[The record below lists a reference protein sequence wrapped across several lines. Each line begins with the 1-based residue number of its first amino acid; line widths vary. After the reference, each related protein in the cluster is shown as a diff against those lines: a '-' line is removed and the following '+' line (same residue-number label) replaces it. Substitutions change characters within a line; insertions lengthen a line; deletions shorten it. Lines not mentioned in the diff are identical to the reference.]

1 VSERPGG
8 QESEPGPSDRGSG
21 RERADSP
28 SGPTEGQEREARH
41 ERYDPSTALLVVDVQ
56 NDFADP
62 DGSLYVRDA
71 ESVID
76 VANAEIEAARS
87 AGAMVVY
94 TQDWHPPVTPHFA
107 KDGGVWPVHCVH
119 DTWGAELHPRL
130 KVVHDERIRVG
141 VGGEDGYSAFT
152 VADPV
157 TRDTEPTAL
166 DSMLRAR
173 GIVRVVVLGLATD
186 YCVRATALDAVAL
199 GYDTTLVVD
208 GARPVELEP
217 GDGQRAIDEMGA
229 AGVALV

>member
-1 VSERPGG
+1 VSER
-8 QESEPGPSDRGSG
+8 
-21 RERADSP
+21 A
-28 SGPTEGQEREARH
+28 
-41 ERYDPSTALLVVDVQ
+41 RYDPSTALIVVDVQ

-76 VANAEIEAARS
+76 VANAEIEVAQS

-107 KDGGVWPVHCVH
+107 KDGGIWPVHCVQG
-119 DTWGAELHPRL
+119 TWGAELHPRL
-130 KVVHDERIRVG
+130 TDVDGERVRVG
-141 VGGEDGYSAFT
+141 VNGEDGYSGFT

-157 TRDTEPTAL
+157 TGDTERTGLHAL
-166 DSMLRAR
+166 LREH
-173 GIVRVVVLGLATD
+173 GIERVVVLGLATD

-208 GARPVELEP
+208 GARPVEMEP

-229 AGVALV
+229 AGVTLV

>member
-8 QESEPGPSDRGSG
+8 RESEPGPSGRGSG
-21 RERADSP
+21 RERVDSQ
-28 SGPTEGQEREARH
+28 SGPAGGQERQATTA
-41 ERYDPSTALLVVDVQ
+41 RYDASTALLVVDIQ

-71 ESVID
+71 DSVID
-76 VANAEIEAARS
+76 VTNTEIEAARS

-107 KDGGVWPVHCVH
+107 KDGGIWPVHCVQG
-119 DTWGAELHPRL
+119 TWGAELHPRL
-130 KVVHDERIRVG
+130 TVVNGERIRVG

-157 TRDTEPTAL
+157 TGDTERTAL
-166 DSMLRAR
+166 DDLLRQR
-173 GIVRVVVLGLATD
+173 GVERVVVLGLATD
-186 YCVRATALDAVAL
+186 YCVRATALDAVTL

-208 GARPVELEP
+208 GVRPVEMEP
-217 GDGQRAIDEMGA
+217 GDGQRAIDEVSA
-229 AGVALV
+229 AGVTLA

>member
-1 VSERPGG
+1 MN
-8 QESEPGPSDRGSG
+8 
-21 RERADSP
+21 
-28 SGPTEGQEREARH
+28 

-76 VANAEIEAARS
+76 VANAEIEVARS

-107 KDGGVWPVHCVH
+107 KDGGIWPVHCVH

-130 KVVHDERIRVG
+130 MVVHDERIRVG

-173 GIVRVVVLGLATD
+173 SIERVVVLGLATD

>member
-8 QESEPGPSDRGSG
+8 RESERG
-21 RERADSP
+21 P
-28 SGPTEGQEREARH
+28 SGPAGGQEREATAA
-41 ERYDPSTALLVVDVQ
+41 RYDASTALLVVDIQ

-76 VANAEIEAARS
+76 VANAEIDAARI

-107 KDGGVWPVHCVH
+107 KDGGIWPVHCVRGS
-119 DTWGAELHPRL
+119 WGAALHPRL
-130 KVVHDERIRVG
+130 TVVNGERVRVG

-166 DSMLRAR
+166 DSLLRER
-173 GIVRVVVLGLATD
+173 GVERVVVLGLATD

-208 GARPVELEP
+208 GARPVEMEP
-217 GDGQRAIDEMGA
+217 GDGQRAIAEMGA
-229 AGVALV
+229 AGVTLA

>member
-8 QESEPGPSDRGSG
+8 RESEPGPSGRGSG
-21 RERADSP
+21 RERVDSP
-28 SGPTEGQEREARH
+28 SGLAEGQEREATTA
-41 ERYDPSTALLVVDVQ
+41 RYDASTALLVVDVQ

-76 VANAEIEAARS
+76 VANVEIDAARS

-94 TQDWHPPVTPHFA
+94 TQDWHPPDTPHFA
-107 KDGGVWPVHCVH
+107 KDGGIWPVHCVRGS
-119 DTWGAELHPRL
+119 WGAALHPRL
-130 KVVHDERIRVG
+130 TVVNDERVRVG

-166 DSMLRAR
+166 DSMLRER
-173 GIVRVVVLGLATD
+173 GVERVVVLGLATD

-199 GYDTTLVVD
+199 GYDATLVVD

-229 AGVALV
+229 AGVTLA

>member
-1 VSERPGG
+1 VP
-8 QESEPGPSDRGSG
+8 
-21 RERADSP
+21 A
-28 SGPTEGQEREARH
+28 
-41 ERYDPSTALLVVDVQ
+41 RYDASTALLVVDIQ
-56 NDFADP
+56 NDFADA

-76 VANAEIEAARS
+76 VANAEIDAARS

-107 KDGGVWPVHCVH
+107 KDGGIWPVHCVR
-119 DTWGAELHPRL
+119 DSWGAALHPRL
-130 KVVHDERIRVG
+130 TVVNGERVRVG

-166 DSMLRAR
+166 DSLLRDR
-173 GIVRVVVLGLATD
+173 GIERVVVLGLATD
-186 YCVRATALDAVAL
+186 YCVRATALDAVDL

-217 GDGQRAIDEMGA
+217 GDGQRAIAEMAA
-229 AGVALV
+229 AGVTLA

>member
-8 QESEPGPSDRGSG
+8 QESEPGPSGRGRG
-21 RERADSP
+21 RKRADSP
-28 SGPTEGQEREARH
+28 SGPAEGQEREATH

>member
-8 QESEPGPSDRGSG
+8 RESEPGPSGRGSG
-21 RERADSP
+21 RERVDSP
-28 SGPTEGQEREARH
+28 SGPAEGQEREATTA
-41 ERYDPSTALLVVDVQ
+41 RYDASTALLVVDVQ

-76 VANAEIEAARS
+76 VANVEIDAARS

-94 TQDWHPPVTPHFA
+94 TQDWHPPDTPHFA
-107 KDGGVWPVHCVH
+107 KDGGIWPVHCVRGS
-119 DTWGAELHPRL
+119 WGAALHPRL
-130 KVVHDERIRVG
+130 TVVNDERVRVG

-166 DSMLRAR
+166 DSMLRER
-173 GIVRVVVLGLATD
+173 GVERVVVLGLATD

-199 GYDTTLVVD
+199 GYDATLVVD

-217 GDGQRAIDEMGA
+217 GDGQRAIDEMDA
-229 AGVALV
+229 AGVTLA

>member
-1 VSERPGG
+1 VP
-8 QESEPGPSDRGSG
+8 
-21 RERADSP
+21 A
-28 SGPTEGQEREARH
+28 
-41 ERYDPSTALLVVDVQ
+41 RYDASTALLVVDIQ

-76 VANAEIEAARS
+76 VVNAEIDAARS

-107 KDGGVWPVHCVH
+107 KDGGIWPVHCVR
-119 DTWGAELHPRL
+119 DSWGAALHPRL
-130 KVVHDERIRVG
+130 TVVNGERVRVG

-166 DSMLRAR
+166 DSLLRER
-173 GIVRVVVLGLATD
+173 GIERVVVLGLATD
-186 YCVRATALDAVAL
+186 YCVRATALDAVDL

-217 GDGQRAIDEMGA
+217 GDGQRAIAEMAA
-229 AGVALV
+229 AGVTLA

>member
-8 QESEPGPSDRGSG
+8 PESEPGPSGRGSG
-21 RERADSP
+21 RERVDSP
-28 SGPTEGQEREARH
+28 SGPAGGQEREATTA
-41 ERYDPSTALLVVDVQ
+41 RYDASTALLVVDVQ

-76 VANAEIEAARS
+76 VTNTEIEAARS

-107 KDGGVWPVHCVH
+107 KDGGIWPVHCVQG
-119 DTWGAELHPRL
+119 TWGAELHPRL
-130 KVVHDERIRVG
+130 TVVNGERIRVG
-141 VGGEDGYSAFT
+141 VGGEDGYSGFT

-157 TRDTEPTAL
+157 TGATERTAL
-166 DSMLRAR
+166 DDLLRQR
-173 GIVRVVVLGLATD
+173 GVERVVVLGLATD
-186 YCVRATALDAVAL
+186 YCVRATALDAVTL

-208 GARPVELEP
+208 GVRPVELEP
-217 GDGQRAIDEMGA
+217 GDGQRAIDEMSA
-229 AGVALV
+229 AGVTLA

>member
-1 VSERPGG
+1 VP
-8 QESEPGPSDRGSG
+8 
-21 RERADSP
+21 A
-28 SGPTEGQEREARH
+28 
-41 ERYDPSTALLVVDVQ
+41 RYDASTALLVVDIQ

-76 VANAEIEAARS
+76 VANAEIDAARS

-107 KDGGVWPVHCVH
+107 KDGGIWPVHCVR
-119 DTWGAELHPRL
+119 DSWGAALHPRL
-130 KVVHDERIRVG
+130 TVVNGERVRVG

-166 DSMLRAR
+166 DSLLRER
-173 GIVRVVVLGLATD
+173 GIERVVVLGLATD
-186 YCVRATALDAVAL
+186 YCVRATALDAVDL
-199 GYDTTLVVD
+199 GYDTTMVVD

-217 GDGQRAIDEMGA
+217 GDGQRAIAEMAA
-229 AGVALV
+229 AGVTLA

>member
-1 VSERPGG
+1 MSERPGG
-8 QESEPGPSDRGSG
+8 RES
-21 RERADSP
+21 
-28 SGPTEGQEREARH
+28 EARH

-76 VANAEIEAARS
+76 VANAEIEVARS

-107 KDGGVWPVHCVH
+107 KDGGIWPVHCVH

-173 GIVRVVVLGLATD
+173 GIERVVVLGLATD